1 MLSYNLENYCYLRLF
16 GTPDNYFFRLVNFK
30 SIKNSGFENSDDVP
44 KNEHDNIS
52 SNEKFSQSISRARS
66 KIFEL
71 SVCNEWQYFF
81 TGTIDKNKYCRTDLQ
96 TFYKDFRKWINNQSV
111 KYGHKINFLFI
122 PELHADLQ
130 SWHIHG
136 LISGISDAELHKFSI
151 GDEMGKG
158 IADKVLKG
166 DIIYNWIGYQKK
178 FGFCSLS
185 PVVNSVAV
193 SKYITKYI
201 TKNLSRSVSEAGA
214 HIYYH
219 SRGLNTSQLIKKG
232 YIDVDFVPDFSNEYL
247 MIKDLPFN
255 EENLKFFTNHIKKG

>member
-1 MLSYNLENYCYLRLF
+1 MLSNYLENYCYLRLY
-16 GTPDNYFFRLVNFK
+16 GTPDNFFLRLVKFK
-30 SIKNSGFENSDDVP
+30 SIKNSGFDDVP
-44 KNEHDNIS
+44 KSEHDNNL
-52 SNEKFSQSISRARS
+52 SNEKLSQSISRARS
-66 KIFEL
+66 KIFEYA
-71 SVCNEWQYFF
+71 SCNEWEFFF
-81 TGTIDKNKYCRTDLQ
+81 TGTIDKEKYSRTDLK

-111 KYGHKINFLFI
+111 KYGQKINFLFI

-136 LISGISDAELHKFSI
+136 LISGIFDAELHKFVI

-185 PVVNSVAV
+185 PVKNPLAV

-201 TKNLSRSVSEAGA
+201 TKDLSRSVSEVGS

-219 SRGLNTSQLIKKG
+219 SRGLNTSELIKKG
-232 YIDVDFVPDFSNEYL
+232 FIDIDFNPDFSNEYL
-247 MIKDLPFN
+247 MIKEFPFD
-255 EENLKFFTNHIKKG
+255 EEILKYFTNHINNC